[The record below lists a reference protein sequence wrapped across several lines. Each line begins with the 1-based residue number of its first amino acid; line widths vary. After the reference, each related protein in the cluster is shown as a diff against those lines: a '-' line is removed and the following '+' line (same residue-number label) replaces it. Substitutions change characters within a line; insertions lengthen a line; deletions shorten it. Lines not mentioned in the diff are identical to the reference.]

1 MNPVHPAN
9 LPASHATTHTAAH
22 AAFRVSSPEAAPT
35 TRLRQTASRLEGVFV
50 EQLFK
55 AMRETVPQDGAVDG
69 GGEEIFTSLFDQE
82 LAGRAPAQWQ
92 SGLGRAIVRA
102 LEPRAAT
109 PEHR

>member
-1 MNPVHPAN
+1 MNPAHPAN
-9 LPASHATTHTAAH
+9 RTVSHATTHTAFH
-22 AAFRVSSPEAAPT
+22 AAFRISSPENAPA
-35 TRLRQTASRLEGVFV
+35 TRLQQTASRLEGVFV

-55 AMRETVPQDGAVDG
+55 AMRETVPQDGAADG

-102 LEPRAAT
+102 LEPHAAT
-109 PEHR
+109 PEQR